1 MTKIDSET
9 VVSTVAENE
18 IREEDYQGGIIV
30 QWEYSWW
37 RIIHE
42 WFDYNDIRQQY
53 VNYAYKLWW
62 WDLVYLMECENGNW
76 SIYTRWDSGK
86 AFWLCQMNTN
96 YHKLPE
102 DYYTTWQVQVELCYQ
117 KWKEWTK
124 FYWPSRI
131 VKGKRCSEYVK
142 DRFTYIE

>member
-1 MTKIDSET
+1 MVDQAMNE
-9 VVSTVAENE
+9 AENN
-18 IREEDYQGGIIV
+18 II
-30 QWEYSWW
+30 QINYTGTL
-37 RIIHE
+37 IHK
-42 WFDYNDIRQQY
+42 WFKRDDPKQKM
-53 VNYAYKLWW
+53 VAYAYKLWW
-62 WDLVYLMECENGNW
+62 MDFVKLIECENWNRN
-76 SIYTRWDSGK
+76 IKAVWDSGK

>member
-1 MTKIDSET
+1 MDRNFFDICTTGT
-9 VVSTVAENE
+9 VYIIKQYFGLRNGMKSLLRNE
-18 IREEDYQGGIIV
+18 IIRIYEK
-30 QWEYSWW
+30 YS
-37 RIIHE
+37 ILG
-42 WFDYNDIRQQY
+42 FCPSYM
-53 VNYAYKLWW
+53 K
-62 WDLVYLMECENGNW
+62 ENINEM
-76 SIYTRWDSGK
+76 Y
-86 AFWLCQMNTN
+86 TN